1 MRRPASPRRMA
12 RHRAAALPDDRPAAA
27 RPAHLLFAGDPP
39 ASWRRG
45 LEPAFLL
52 LDSDLM
58 ELLTAKA
65 AAIGTT
71 YDFLLRTILREHI
84 QEY

>member
-1 MRRPASPRRMA
+1 MVPKLRAQRRPAAQVDSPA
-12 RHRAAALPDDRPAAA
+12 PGTPASA
-27 RPAHLLFAGDPP
+27 PSLFAGDPP

-52 LDSDLM
+52 LETELM
-58 ELLTAKA
+58 EQLCARA

-71 YDFLLRTILREHI
+71 YDFLLKTIVREHI
-84 QEY
+84 HKY